1 MRFEMNS
8 TLDYRVQPFSPEA
21 HVFAVE
27 LRVAP
32 PPAGDLILT
41 LPAWIPGS
49 YLIRNFARHLIR
61 LHAADPEGDLP
72 LEKRDKQTWCLAH
85 RGLPLV
91 IRWQVY
97 AWDGSV
103 RGAFLDDRRGYFNG
117 PALFLGV
124 RGLEGLPCRVEILPP
139 QGPAYADWRLAT
151 SLRPLAAEPFGF
163 GTYQADDYGDLIDH
177 PVEMGIF
184 SLISFHVLGVPH
196 WLALSGR
203 HRADEAR
210 LQADLSRICATQAAL
225 FGELPLDRYL
235 FLAQVTADGYGGLE
249 HRFST
254 SLLCAREDLPAL
266 GMGQPTPGYQ
276 RFLGLCSHEYF
287 HLWHVKRIRPCAFLE
302 QGLER
307 EVHTRLLWVFE
318 GITSYYDDLALVRS
332 GCIDEAAYLGLLAEA
347 ITRVLRTPGR
357 LVQTLAESSFDAW
370 TKFYQ
375 PDENS
380 PNSLVSYYAKGAL
393 VALALDLI
401 IRRDTAGRQSL
412 DDVMRALWERH
423 GRTGVGLEE
432 RGLEALAMAVTG
444 LDLAD
449 FFHQALDTTKDL
461 DLAPLLA
468 ELGIGLRLRA
478 ARHGKDFG
486 GLAATVDDACPMT
499 ITGETVSTAAEVI
512 TQVIAGSA
520 AKAEAQAGLM
530 PATQSQSQ
538 SQSPNHHQVPLQ
550 APAEVSAP
558 PTLGIRL
565 RPEGIEP
572 VIATVFTGGPAQAAG
587 LAPGDTL
594 LALDGLRISRDN
606 LDKLLLAAGEGTEV
620 EIHAFRRDELHV
632 RRARLAPA
640 PLDTCELW
648 LRADAP
654 PQAQA
659 RRAAWLG
666 GQDGAPSV
674 PVAAKR

>member
-380 PNSLVSYYAKGAL
+380 PNTLVSYYAKGAL
-393 VALALDLI
+393 VALALDLT
-401 IRRDTAGRQSL
+401 IRRDTAGTRSL
-412 DDVMRALWERH
+412 DNVMRALWERH

-432 RGLEALAMAVTG
+432 RGFEALAMAVTG
-444 LDLAD
+444 LDLGD
-449 FFHQALDTTKDL
+449 FFHQALDSTEDL

-468 ELGIGLRLRA
+468 EMGIGLRLRA

-486 GLAATVDDACPMT
+486 GLAPSATEAASETPVD
-499 ITGETVSTAAEVI
+499 AEGGPGV
-512 TQVIAGSA
+512 
-520 AKAEAQAGLM
+520 
-530 PATQSQSQ
+530 PARSQ
-538 SQSPNHHQVPLQ
+538 SQSPSPADVQRQ
-550 APAEVSAP
+550 AQAEAP
-558 PTLGIRL
+558 TPSLGLRL
-565 RPEGIEP
+565 KPEGNEP

-587 LAPGDTL
+587 LAPGDIL
-594 LALDGLRISRDN
+594 VALDGLRISRDN
-606 LDKLLLAAGEGTEV
+606 LDKLLLAAGEGAEV
-620 EIHAFRRDELHV
+620 EIHAFRRDELQV

-648 LRADAP
+648 LLADAP
-654 PQAQA
+654 PQAQT

-666 GQDGAPSV
+666 GQDRAVSV
-674 PVAAKR
+674 ADAAKGEGPVSRG

>member
-1 MRFEMNS
+1 MNP
-8 TLDYRVQPFSPEA
+8 TLDYRVQPLSPEA

-27 LRVAP
+27 LRITP

-61 LHAADPEGDLP
+61 LLAGDPEGDLP
-72 LEKRDKQTWCLAH
+72 LEKHDKQTWTLAH
-85 RGLPLV
+85 RGLPVV

-124 RGLEGLPCRVEILPP
+124 RGLEGLPCRVEIQPP

-163 GTYQADDYGDLIDH
+163 GTYQADDYEDLIDH

-184 SLISFHVLGVPH
+184 SLIPFHVLGVPH
-196 WLALSGR
+196 WLTLTGR

-235 FLAQVTADGYGGLE
+235 FMAQVTADGYGGLE

-254 SLLCAREDLPAL
+254 SLLCAREELPAL

-287 HLWHVKRIRPCAFLE
+287 HLWHVKRIRPRAFLE

-393 VALALDLI
+393 VALALDLSI
-401 IRRDTAGRQSL
+401 LRDTAGTKSL

-432 RGLEALAMAVTG
+432 RGFETLAMAVTG
-444 LDLAD
+444 LDLGD
-449 FFHQALDTTKDL
+449 FFHQALDSTEDL

-478 ARHGKDFG
+478 ARQGKDFG
-486 GLAATVDDACPMT
+486 GLAANGAP
-499 ITGETVSTAAEVI
+499 A
-512 TQVIAGSA
+512 
-520 AKAEAQAGLM
+520 
-530 PATQSQSQ
+530 PATGIQT
-538 SQSPNHHQVPLQ
+538 
-550 APAEVSAP
+550 AGGGTT
-558 PTLGIRL
+558 PTPSLGIRL
-565 RPEGIEP
+565 RPEGAEP
-572 VIATVFTGGPAQAAG
+572 VIATVFTAGPAQTAG

-594 LALDGLRISRDN
+594 VALDGLRISRDN
-606 LDKLLLAAGEGTEV
+606 LDKLLLTAGEGSEV
-620 EIHAFRRDELHV
+620 EIHAFRRDELQV

-648 LRADAP
+648 LLADAP
-654 PQAQA
+654 PQAQT
-659 RRAAWLG
+659 RRAAWMG
-666 GQDGAPSV
+666 GQGRAVSV
-674 PVAAKR
+674 ADAAKG

>member
-8 TLDYRVQPFSPEA
+8 TLEYRVQPFSPEA

-32 PPAGDLILT
+32 PPAGDLLLS

-61 LHAADPEGDLP
+61 PQAADPEGDLP

-124 RGLEGLPCRVEILPP
+124 RGLEGLPCRVEIQPP
-139 QGPAYADWRLAT
+139 QGPAYANWRLAT

-177 PVEMGIF
+177 PVEMGTF
-184 SLISFHVLGVPH
+184 SLIPFHVLGVPH
-196 WLALSGR
+196 WLALTGH
-203 HRADEAR
+203 HRADEVR
-210 LQADLSRICATQAAL
+210 LKADLSRICATQAAL

-254 SLLCAREDLPAL
+254 SLLCAREELPAQ
-266 GMGQPTPGYQ
+266 GMGQATPGYQ

-287 HLWHVKRIRPCAFLE
+287 HLWHVKRIRPRAFME

-318 GITSYYDDLALVRS
+318 GITSYYDDLALVRG

-380 PNSLVSYYAKGAL
+380 PNTLVSYYAKGAL
-393 VALALDLI
+393 VALALDLT
-401 IRRDTAGRQSL
+401 IRRDTAGECSL

-423 GRTGVGLEE
+423 GRTRVGLEE
-432 RGLEALAMAVTG
+432 RGFEALAMAVTG
-444 LDLAD
+444 LDLGD
-449 FFHQALDTTKDL
+449 FFHQALDTTDDL
-461 DLAPLLA
+461 DLAPLLE

-478 ARHGKDFG
+478 ARQGKDFG
-486 GLAATVDDACPMT
+486 GLAP
-499 ITGETVSTAAEVI
+499 TGVAAAADVA
-512 TQVIAGSA
+512 AG
-520 AKAEAQAGLM
+520 E
-530 PATQSQSQ
+530 TQSQL
-538 SQSPNHHQVPLQ
+538 QSPSLGQVQPPPRTE
-550 APAEVSAP
+550 APAPS
-558 PTLGIRL
+558 LGIRL
-565 RPEGIEP
+565 RPEGTEP
-572 VIATVFTGGPAQAAG
+572 VIATVFTASPAQAAG

-594 LALDGLRISRDN
+594 VALDGLRISRDN
-606 LDKLLLAAGEGTEV
+606 LDKLLLTAGEGAEV
-620 EIHAFRRDELHV
+620 EIHAFRQDELQV

-648 LRADAP
+648 LMADAP
-654 PQAQA
+654 PRAQA

-666 GQDGAPSV
+666 GRNHGD
-674 PVAAKR
+674 

>member
-1 MRFEMNS
+1 MPFEMNP
-8 TLDYRVQPFSPEA
+8 TLDYRVQPLSPEA

-27 LRVAP
+27 LRITP

-61 LHAADPEGDLP
+61 LLAGDPEGDLP
-72 LEKRDKQTWCLAH
+72 LEKRDKQTWTLAH
-85 RGLPLV
+85 RGLPVV

-124 RGLEGLPCRVEILPP
+124 RGLEGLPCRVEIQPP

-163 GTYQADDYGDLIDH
+163 GTYQADDYEDLIDH

-184 SLISFHVLGVPH
+184 SLIPFHVRGVPH
-196 WLALSGR
+196 WLTLTGR
-203 HRADEAR
+203 HRADDAR

-235 FLAQVTADGYGGLE
+235 FMTQVTADGYGGLE

-254 SLLCAREDLPAL
+254 SLLCAREELPAL

-287 HLWHVKRIRPCAFLE
+287 HLWHVKRIRPRAFLE

-393 VALALDLI
+393 VALALDLT
-401 IRRDTAGRQSL
+401 IRRDTAGTKSL
-412 DDVMRALWERH
+412 DDVMCALWERH

-432 RGLEALAMAVTG
+432 RGFETLAMAVTG
-444 LDLAD
+444 LDLGD
-449 FFHQALDTTKDL
+449 FFHQALDSTEDL

-468 ELGIGLRLRA
+468 ELGIGLRLRV
-478 ARHGKDFG
+478 ARQGKDFG
-486 GLAATVDDACPMT
+486 GLAAN
-499 ITGETVSTAAEVI
+499 GAA
-512 TQVIAGSA
+512 A
-520 AKAEAQAGLM
+520 
-530 PATQSQSQ
+530 PATGIQT
-538 SQSPNHHQVPLQ
+538 
-550 APAEVSAP
+550 AEGAAT
-558 PTLGIRL
+558 PTPSLGIRL
-565 RPEGIEP
+565 RPEGVEP
-572 VIATVFTGGPAQAAG
+572 IIATVFTAGPAQTAG

-594 LALDGLRISRDN
+594 VALDGLRISRDN
-606 LDKLLLAAGEGTEV
+606 LDKLLLTAGEGSEV
-620 EIHAFRRDELHV
+620 EIHAFRRDELQV

-648 LRADAP
+648 LLADAT

-666 GQDGAPSV
+666 GQGRAVSV
-674 PVAAKR
+674 ADAAKG

>member
-8 TLDYRVQPFSPEA
+8 TLEYRVQPFSPEA

-32 PPAGDLILT
+32 PPAGDLLLS

-61 LHAADPEGDLP
+61 PQAADPEGDLP

-124 RGLEGLPCRVEILPP
+124 RGLEGLPCRVEIQPP
-139 QGPAYADWRLAT
+139 QGPAYANWRLAT

-177 PVEMGIF
+177 PVEMGTF
-184 SLISFHVLGVPH
+184 SLIPFHVLGVPH
-196 WLALSGR
+196 WLALTGH
-203 HRADEAR
+203 HRADEVR
-210 LQADLSRICATQAAL
+210 LKADLSRICATQAAL

-254 SLLCAREDLPAL
+254 SLLCAREELPAQ
-266 GMGQPTPGYQ
+266 GMGQATPGYQ

-287 HLWHVKRIRPCAFLE
+287 HLWHVKRIRPRAFME

-318 GITSYYDDLALVRS
+318 GITSYYDDLALVRG

-380 PNSLVSYYAKGAL
+380 PNTLVSYYAKGAL
-393 VALALDLI
+393 VALALDLT
-401 IRRDTAGRQSL
+401 IRRDTAGECSL

-423 GRTGVGLEE
+423 GRTRVGLEE
-432 RGLEALAMAVTG
+432 RGFEALAMAVTG
-444 LDLAD
+444 LDLGD
-449 FFHQALDTTKDL
+449 FFHQALDTTDDL
-461 DLAPLLA
+461 DLAPLLE

-478 ARHGKDFG
+478 ARQGKDFG
-486 GLAATVDDACPMT
+486 GLAP
-499 ITGETVSTAAEVI
+499 TGVAAAADVA
-512 TQVIAGSA
+512 AG
-520 AKAEAQAGLM
+520 E
-530 PATQSQSQ
+530 TQSQL
-538 SQSPNHHQVPLQ
+538 QSPSLGQVQPPPRTE
-550 APAEVSAP
+550 APAPS
-558 PTLGIRL
+558 LGIRL
-565 RPEGIEP
+565 RPEGTEP
-572 VIATVFTGGPAQAAG
+572 VIATVFTASPAQAAG

-594 LALDGLRISRDN
+594 VALDGLRISRDN
-606 LDKLLLAAGEGTEV
+606 LDKLLLAAGEGAEV
-620 EIHAFRRDELHV
+620 EIHAFRQDELQV

-648 LRADAP
+648 LMADAP
-654 PQAQA
+654 PRAQA

-666 GQDGAPSV
+666 GRNHGD
-674 PVAAKR
+674 

>member
-1 MRFEMNS
+1 MPVEMNP
-8 TLDYRVQPFSPEA
+8 TLDYRVQPLSPEA

-27 LRVAP
+27 LRITP

-61 LHAADPEGDLP
+61 LLAGDPEGDLP
-72 LEKRDKQTWCLAH
+72 LEKRDKQTWTLAH
-85 RGLPLV
+85 RGLPVV

-124 RGLEGLPCRVEILPP
+124 RGLEGLPCRVEIQPP

-163 GTYQADDYGDLIDH
+163 GTYQADDYEDLIDH

-184 SLISFHVLGVPH
+184 SLIPFHVHGVPH
-196 WLALSGR
+196 WLTLTGR

-235 FLAQVTADGYGGLE
+235 FMAQVTADGYGGLE

-254 SLLCAREDLPAL
+254 SLLCAREELPAL

-287 HLWHVKRIRPCAFLE
+287 HLWHVKRIRPRAFLE

-393 VALALDLI
+393 VALALDLT
-401 IRRDTAGRQSL
+401 IRRDTAGTKSL

-432 RGLEALAMAVTG
+432 RGFETLAMAVTG
-444 LDLAD
+444 LDLGD
-449 FFHQALDTTKDL
+449 FFHQALDSTEDL

-478 ARHGKDFG
+478 ARQGKDFG
-486 GLAATVDDACPMT
+486 GLAANGAP
-499 ITGETVSTAAEVI
+499 A
-512 TQVIAGSA
+512 
-520 AKAEAQAGLM
+520 
-530 PATQSQSQ
+530 PATGIQT
-538 SQSPNHHQVPLQ
+538 
-550 APAEVSAP
+550 AEGTTT
-558 PTLGIRL
+558 PTPSLGIRL
-565 RPEGIEP
+565 RPEGTEP
-572 VIATVFTGGPAQAAG
+572 VIATVFTDTPALAAG

-594 LALDGLRISRDN
+594 VALDGLRISRDN
-606 LDKLLLAAGEGTEV
+606 LDKLLLTAGEGSEV
-620 EIHAFRRDELHV
+620 EIHAFRRDELQV

-648 LRADAP
+648 FLADAP
-654 PQAQA
+654 PQAQT

-666 GQDGAPSV
+666 GQGRAVSV
-674 PVAAKR
+674 ADAAKG

>member
-1 MRFEMNS
+1 MNP
-8 TLDYRVQPFSPEA
+8 TLDYRVQPLSPEA

-27 LRVAP
+27 LRITP

-61 LHAADPEGDLP
+61 LLAGDPEGDLP
-72 LEKRDKQTWCLAH
+72 LEKRDKQTWTLAH
-85 RGLPLV
+85 RGLPVV

-103 RGAFLDDRRGYFNG
+103 RGAFLDDQRGYFNG

-124 RGLEGLPCRVEILPP
+124 RGLEGLPCRVEIQPP

-163 GTYQADDYGDLIDH
+163 GTYQADDYEDLIDH

-184 SLISFHVLGVPH
+184 SLIPFHVLGVPH
-196 WLALSGR
+196 WLTLTGR

-210 LQADLSRICATQAAL
+210 LRADLSRICATQAAL

-235 FLAQVTADGYGGLE
+235 FMAQVTADGYGGLE

-254 SLLCAREDLPAL
+254 SLLCAREELPAL
-266 GMGQPTPGYQ
+266 GMGQPSAGYQ

-287 HLWHVKRIRPCAFLE
+287 HLWLVKRIRPRAFLE

-393 VALALDLI
+393 VALALDLT
-401 IRRDTAGRQSL
+401 IRRDTAGTKSL

-432 RGLEALAMAVTG
+432 RGFETLAMAVTG
-444 LDLAD
+444 LDLGD
-449 FFHQALDTTKDL
+449 FFHQALDSTEDL

-478 ARHGKDFG
+478 ARQGKDFG
-486 GLAATVDDACPMT
+486 GLAANGAP
-499 ITGETVSTAAEVI
+499 A
-512 TQVIAGSA
+512 
-520 AKAEAQAGLM
+520 
-530 PATQSQSQ
+530 PATGIQT
-538 SQSPNHHQVPLQ
+538 
-550 APAEVSAP
+550 AEGATT
-558 PTLGIRL
+558 PTPSLGIRL
-565 RPEGIEP
+565 RPEGAEP
-572 VIATVFTGGPAQAAG
+572 VIATVFTAGPAQAAG
-587 LAPGDTL
+587 LAPGDIL
-594 LALDGLRISRDN
+594 VALDGLRISRDN
-606 LDKLLLAAGEGTEV
+606 LDKLLLTAGEGSEV
-620 EIHAFRRDELHV
+620 EIHAFRRDELQV
-632 RRARLAPA
+632 RRARLMPA

-648 LRADAP
+648 ILADAP
-654 PQAQA
+654 PQAQT

-666 GQDGAPSV
+666 GQGRAVSIAD
-674 PVAAKR
+674 AAKG